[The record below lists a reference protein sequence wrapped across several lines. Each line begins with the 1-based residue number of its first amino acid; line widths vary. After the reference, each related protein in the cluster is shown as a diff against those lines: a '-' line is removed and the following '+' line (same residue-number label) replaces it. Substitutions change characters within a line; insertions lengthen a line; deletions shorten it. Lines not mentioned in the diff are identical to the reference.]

1 MIDQSKEQVL
11 LLKRITVYPRGK
23 SFTGF
28 QAIAFAFL
36 LHSTGH
42 WPAKSE
48 IDASIIYADY
58 YYMEAL
64 LRLKKLDEKENG

>member
-1 MIDQSKEQVL
+1 MLASLDSDKYRAGETNHSL
-11 LLKRITVYPRGK
+11 
-23 SFTGF
+23 
-28 QAIAFAFL
+28 L

-42 WPAKSE
+42 WPAGSE

-64 LRLKKLDEKENG
+64 LRLKKINEGKSIY